1 MELKELQ
8 YDAGIRDVFRVHG
21 IKSIDDI
28 TNLTLDDLK
37 RITNY
42 HFQVVKVRR
51 ILHDNGLYLKDE
63 YKDLDITL
71 EEANIKLED
80 LADLNKHIKVA
91 LTRQLGIRTLGEL
104 LTTDYDEILK
114 TKNIGEYY
122 MEMLKEYIH
131 KKGYVLKNEEVVLRE
146 ILIQK
151 RKEGLQLL
159 EDVIELPRIY
169 FILYRNGIYTIEDL
183 VNYGPKVLELSGL
196 GPLKQKQ
203 LISKMK
209 ELGVE
214 FRVDSILKK
223 EINHGTLIEEVKREN
238 KEIVDRIEHKASLID
253 EVDELIKERDQLLA
267 REKELDELI
276 DRKLKELGG
285 SAYVK
290 KEGIR

>member
-8 YDAGIRDVFRVHG
+8 YDAGIRDIFRVHK

-28 TNLTLDDLK
+28 TNLTLEDLK

-42 HFQVVKVRR
+42 HFQVVKIRR
-51 ILHDNGLYLKDE
+51 ALHDNGLYLKDE
-63 YKDLDITL
+63 YKDLNITL

-80 LADLNKHIKVA
+80 LSDLNKHIKLA

-104 LTTDYDEILK
+104 LTTDYNEILK

-276 DRKLKELGG
+276 ERKLKELGG

-290 KEGIR
+290 K

>member
-8 YDAGIRDVFRVHG
+8 YDAGIRDIFRVYG
-21 IKSIDDI
+21 IKSIEDI

-51 ILHDNGLYLKDE
+51 ALHDNGLYLRDE

-71 EEANIKLED
+71 DEANIKLED
-80 LADLNKHIKVA
+80 LSDLNKHIKLA

-104 LTTDYDEILK
+104 LTTDYNEILK

-122 MEMLKEYIH
+122 MEMLKEYVH
-131 KKGYVLKNEEVVLRE
+131 KKGYVLKNEEIVLRE

-159 EDVIELPRIY
+159 EDVIEFPRIY
-169 FILYRNGIYTIEDL
+169 FILYRNGIYTIDDL
-183 VNYGPKVLELSGL
+183 VNYGPRALELNGL
-196 GPLKQKQ
+196 GPLKRNQLLNRMKSLGIEFKVDNILSREKQ
-203 LISKMK
+203 EK
-209 ELGVE
+209 
-214 FRVDSILKK
+214 
-223 EINHGTLIEEVKREN
+223 HGSLIEEVKREN
-238 KEIVDRIEHKASLID
+238 KEIVDRIEHKASLVD
-253 EVDELIKERDQLLA
+253 EVNELIKERDQLLA

-276 DRKLKELGG
+276 ERKLKELGG
-285 SAYVK
+285 SSYVK
-290 KEGIR
+290 K

>member
-8 YDAGIRDVFRVHG
+8 YDAGIRDIFRVHK
-21 IKSIDDI
+21 IISIDDI
-28 TNLTLDDLK
+28 TNLTLEDLK

-42 HFQVVKVRR
+42 HFQVVKIRR
-51 ILHDNGLYLKDE
+51 ALHDNGLYLKDE
-63 YKDLDITL
+63 YKDLNITL

-80 LADLNKHIKVA
+80 LSDLNKHIKLA

-104 LTTDYDEILK
+104 LTTDYNEILK

-183 VNYGPKVLELSGL
+183 VNYGPKVLDLSGL

-276 DRKLKELGG
+276 ERKLKELGG